1 MYRIGIDLGGTNIV
15 AGVVNDDYQIIG
27 TAKCKTRLPRPA
39 EEILMDMAR
48 MAQDAVKNAN
58 LTMEDIAYVGVGSP
72 GTCNA
77 DTGIVE
83 YSNNLRFEN
92 LPLRDMLSGM
102 LGKDVYIENDAN
114 AAALGEALAGAAK
127 GAQSC
132 VCITLGTGVGGGIII
147 NGKIYGGFNFAG
159 AELGHIVIM
168 VDGEMC
174 TCGRQGCW
182 EAYAS
187 ATALIHQTREA
198 MVNHPESVMWKIAED
213 LDHVDGRTAFDGMRA
228 GDAVAKQVVD
238 TYIKYIA
245 CGLINVINIF
255 QPEVLCIGGGICKEG
270 DTLLKPLETLICHE
284 RYSKYSTHQTRLCV
298 AQLGNDA
305 GIIGAA
311 FLGEI

>member
-1 MYRIGIDLGGTNIV
+1 MGI
-15 AGVVNDDYQIIG
+15 
-27 TAKCKTRLPRPA
+27 
-39 EEILMDMAR
+39 
-48 MAQDAVKNAN
+48 
-58 LTMEDIAYVGVGSP
+58 GSP

-92 LPLRDMLSGM
+92 LPLRDMLQGM
-102 LGKDVYIENDAN
+102 LGRKVYIENDAN

-147 NGKIYGGFNFAG
+147 DGKIYGGFNFAG
-159 AELGHIVIM
+159 AELGHTVIV

-187 ATALIHQTREA
+187 ATGLINQTRRA
-198 MVNHPESVMWKIAED
+198 MVNHPESAMWQICED
-213 LDHVDGRTAFDGMRA
+213 LEQVNGRTAFDGMRA
-228 GDAVAKQVVD
+228 GDPVAKEVVD
-238 TYIKYIA
+238 TYIKYVA
-245 CGLINVINIF
+245 TGLVNVINIF

-270 DTLLKPLETLICHE
+270 DTLLVPLEAQIRRE

-298 AQLGNDA
+298 ATLGNDA

-311 FLGEI
+311 FLGEKI

>member
-1 MYRIGIDLGGTNIV
+1 
-15 AGVVNDDYQIIG
+15 
-27 TAKCKTRLPRPA
+27 
-39 EEILMDMAR
+39 MDMAR
-48 MAQDAVKNAN
+48 VAKEAVEKAG
-58 LTMEDIAYVGVGSP
+58 LTMDDIHSVGIGIP

-77 DTGIVE
+77 DTGVVE
-83 YSNNLRFEN
+83 YACNVGFEN
-92 LPLRDMLSGM
+92 VPVQEEMSAL
-102 LGKDVYIENDAN
+102 LGRPVYIENDAN

-127 GAQSC
+127 GAQSA

-147 NGKIYGGFNFAG
+147 DGHIYGGFNFAG

-168 VDGEMC
+168 VDGELC
-174 TCGRQGCW
+174 GCGRQGCW

-187 ATALIHQTREA
+187 ATALINQTRQA
-198 MVNHPESVMWKIAED
+198 MINHPDSGLWKIAED
-213 LDHVDGRTAFDGMRA
+213 LELVDGRTAFDGMRA
-228 GDAVAKQVVD
+228 GDPVAKQVVD

-270 DTLLKPLETLICHE
+270 DTLLLPLKKHIERE

-298 AQLGNDA
+298 AELGNDA

-311 FLGEI
+311 YLG

>member
-15 AGVVNDDYQIIG
+15 AGVVDDEFRIVA
-27 TAKCKTRLPRPA
+27 TAKCKTRIPRPA
-39 EEILMDMAR
+39 EEIVVDMAR
-48 MAQDAVKNAN
+48 MAKEAVQNAG
-58 LTMEDIAYVGVGSP
+58 LTMADIAYVGVGSP

-83 YSNNLRFEN
+83 YSNNLQLEK
-92 LPLRDMLSGM
+92 LPLRDMLGGM
-102 LGKDVYIENDAN
+102 LDKAVYIENDAN

-147 NGKIYGGFNFAG
+147 DGKIYGGFNFAG
-159 AELGHIVIM
+159 AELGHTVIM
-168 VDGEMC
+168 VDGELC
-174 TCGRQGCW
+174 TCGRFGCW

-187 ATALIHQTREA
+187 ATALINQTRRA
-198 MVNHPESVMWKIAED
+198 MVNHPDSAMWSIAED
-213 LDHVDGRTAFDGMRA
+213 LDKVNGRTAFDGMRA
-228 GDAVAKQVVD
+228 GDAVAAQVVD

-245 CGLINVINIF
+245 TGLINVINIF

-270 DTLLKPLETLICHE
+270 DTLLKPLAAHIERE
-284 RYSKYSTHQTRLCV
+284 RYSKYSSHQTRLCV
-298 AQLGNDA
+298 ATLGNDA

-311 FLGEI
+311 FLGER